1 MSTILCVGEALI
13 SLTPPVGTPLQEA
26 SDLLISTGGA
36 EVNVAAHLA
45 RLGVPTRFAG
55 KVGDDP
61 FGVRLRQT
69 LAELGVDTRYLEVDP
84 DRPTGLYLKDANG
97 SGTTMRYYR
106 STSAATSYRHVPDE
120 ALDDVKHIHLTGI
133 TPALSD
139 DCREL
144 VEDLLARP
152 HVRTSFDV
160 NYRSALWG
168 VAEAADILQSL
179 AEQADIVFVGLDEA
193 GDVWGCR
200 TVDDVRRLLPQ
211 PSELVVKDGARE
223 AVAFTG
229 SQVVRVPAPIIEVVE
244 PVGAGDAFAAAYLA
258 ARHHGRD
265 PEDALRWGH
274 ALAGAVL
281 QVLGDHG
288 VAMDR
293 TRLEEL
299 VRGEGVNH
307 GA

>member
-1 MSTILCVGEALI
+1 MYERQAN
-13 SLTPPVGTPLQEA
+13 QE
-26 SDLLISTGGA
+26 
-36 EVNVAAHLA
+36 VA
-45 RLGVPTRFAG
+45 R
-55 KVGDDP
+55 
-61 FGVRLRQT
+61 
-69 LAELGVDTRYLEVDP
+69 
-84 DRPTGLYLKDANG
+84 TGLPE
-97 SGTTMRYYR
+97 R
-106 STSAATSYRHVPDE
+106 
-120 ALDDVKHIHLTGI
+120 
-133 TPALSD
+133 
-139 DCREL
+139 
-144 VEDLLARP
+144 EDLPRRALVGGPRAILFAPKSSEVTSDARHLRP
-152 HVRTSFDV
+152 FSESGPGHPGRQ
-160 NYRSALWG
+160 YRSALWG

-229 SQVVRVPAPIIEVVE
+229 SQVVRVPAPVIEVVE

-281 QVLGDHG
+281 QVLGDHA